1 MIDNPAKSKIDLE
14 DRILREVQMMA
25 ASGWRLYQRR
35 ADGADFIS
43 DGSGSGI
50 SAGVHLILLV
60 LTIGLWL
67 PVMIVVELASSSRP
81 KFCRLSF
88 DPWGDPR
95 YESIK
100 KPRR

>member
-1 MIDNPAKSKIDLE
+1 MIKTVTQDD
-14 DRILREVQMMA
+14 ILREIQIMA
-25 ASGWRLYQRR
+25 AAGWRLHRR
-35 ADGADFIS
+35 WPDGADFTS
-43 DGSGSGI
+43 GGSGSGI

-67 PVMIVVELASSSRP
+67 PFLIVVEMASSSRP

-100 KPRR
+100 KPR